1 MSVDGVKWTDLGT
14 HVLVQKDG
22 RLGLGARAGKR
33 GIENAA
39 EFDDFVVQR

>member
-1 MSVDGVKWTDLGT
+1 MSLYKSMGVSVS
-14 HVLVQKDG
+14 VLH
-22 RLGLGARAGKR
+22 AGED